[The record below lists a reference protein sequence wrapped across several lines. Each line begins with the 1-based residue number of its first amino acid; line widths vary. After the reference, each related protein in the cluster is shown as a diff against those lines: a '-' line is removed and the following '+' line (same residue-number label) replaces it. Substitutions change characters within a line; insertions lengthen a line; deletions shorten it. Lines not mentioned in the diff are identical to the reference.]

1 MIDPR
6 AADVGFIRAR
16 FIGEGDILRPDEIR
30 AVVTKEGDYRR
41 ERRVTVQVAPAVKL
55 QQIRVDGAV
64 GFYYPALVIARRKHA
79 LSPCR
84 LVVDGEEHIFVAEA
98 REQFGGNG
106 AVFTAA
112 DGYDIQPRRDEV
124 TAAGERLTLADYIY
138 ERIHIGRDAVAV
150 KKFAEASE
158 PELFEPKDILAAQAA
173 AEHPHRRRTSGFPI
187 ADRLRHAEAEGYPP
201 RGGRI
206 KGVNDIQIIRF
217 YPRGRCKD
225 RFAE

>member
-1 MIDPR
+1 MQHHTFFLLPALQERKNLEILRAGGEFLGYLSLVERAQQAEIPYRQPEIPVGEIPEILLEFIRFGVLMIDPR

-84 LVVDGEEHIFVAEA
+84 LVVDGEEHIFLLRKPESNSV
-98 REQFGGNG
+98 
-106 AVFTAA
+106 
-112 DGYDIQPRRDEV
+112 V
-124 TAAGERLTLADYIY
+124 TALSLPPPTGMI
-138 ERIHIGRDAVAV
+138 
-150 KKFAEASE
+150 FSPAETKSPPPGSASPSQTIFTNE
-158 PELFEPKDILAAQAA
+158 SSSVVMP
-173 AEHPHRRRTSGFPI
+173 
-187 ADRLRHAEAEGYPP
+187 LR
-201 RGGRI
+201 
-206 KGVNDIQIIRF
+206 
-217 YPRGRCKD
+217 
-225 RFAE
+225 